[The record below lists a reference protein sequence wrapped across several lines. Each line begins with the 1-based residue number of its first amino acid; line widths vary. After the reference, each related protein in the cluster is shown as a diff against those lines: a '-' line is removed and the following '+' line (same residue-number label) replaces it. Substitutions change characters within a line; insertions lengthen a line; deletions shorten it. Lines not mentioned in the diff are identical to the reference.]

1 MSHKILPE
9 GTSIEEALS
18 TIVDGEDAPS
28 ASLRPSW
35 GYIEFELNRFYFLKD
50 RLDYDP
56 RLDAIWQRWDR
67 KWEKKGE
74 LTQEEYRTKFGS
86 KRPNWATGDAGRVS
100 RFPMWLYERCPGIYE
115 FGALGDPNPI
125 TTHTYNEDNLLS
137 GDLYICAWNADH
149 EGYALVA
156 SADPYGIGHAR
167 LFTVDCD
174 LESLFDYNRGTICC
188 GEGHVWD
195 YEGGWKDP
203 DGDAPDLDAFPV
215 WDLKNQKIFSGGTR
229 MEDLVDGATEY
240 ARYNPET
247 NSIVVT
253 QPGLFA
259 EEKLPVAGYLIVL
272 PDETM
277 LCPHCSSPLKG
288 FGWPP

>member
-1 MSHKILPE
+1 MSLEILPE
-9 GTSIEEALS
+9 GTSVEDALS
-18 TIVDGEDAPS
+18 TITDGEEEPS
-28 ASLRPSW
+28 VSLRTSW

-74 LTQEEYRTKFGS
+74 LSLEEYRTKFGG
-86 KRPNWATGDAGRVS
+86 KRPNWSQSDTGRVNH
-100 RFPMWLYERCPGIYE
+100 FPVWLYKRCPKTYG
-115 FGALGDPNPI
+115 FGAFEETYPVSS
-125 TTHTYNEDNLLS
+125 HTYNEDNLLS
-137 GDLYICAWNADH
+137 GDLYVCAWNADD
-149 EGYALVA
+149 EGYAIIA

-167 LFTVDCD
+167 LFTVDGD
-174 LESLFDYNRGTICC
+174 LEGLFDYNRGTICC

-195 YEGGWKDP
+195 HEEGWKDP
-203 DGDAPDLDAFPV
+203 DGDAPDLDDFPI
-215 WDLKNQKIFSGGTR
+215 WDLKNQKIFSGGTKI
-229 MEDLVDGATEY
+229 EDLIDGATEY

-253 QPGLFA
+253 QPDLFA
-259 EEKLPVAGYLIVL
+259 AEKVDNGYLIVL

-288 FGWPP
+288 FVWPP